1 MMFNFS
7 LNNMIDAS
15 AGLALLQLSFSG
27 IMCPRSSSSS
37 SSSESG
43 NSQPSGNCQTRCVS
57 SRNSCSMTNFKLGLS
72 AAGVTGALLLYRGLR
87 R

>member
-1 MMFNFS
+1 MFNFT

-15 AGLALLQLSFSG
+15 AGLALLQLSLSG

-37 SSSESG
+37 SSVSG
-43 NSQPSGNCQTRCVS
+43 QSQSSGSSQARCVS
-57 SRNSCSMTNFKLGLS
+57 SRNSCSMANFNLGLS
-72 AAGVTGALLLYRGLR
+72 ATGVTGALLLYRGLR

>member
-1 MMFNFS
+1 MFNFT

-27 IMCPRSSSSS
+27 FMCPRSSGSSR
-37 SSSESG
+37 SSESG
-43 NSQPSGNCQTRCVS
+43 NSQPSGNCQSRCVS
-57 SRNSCSMTNFKLGLS
+57 MRNSCSMANLNLGLS

>member
-1 MMFNFS
+1 MFNFT

-15 AGLALLQLSFSG
+15 AGLALLQLSLSG
-27 IMCPRSSSSS
+27 IMCPRSSGSS

-43 NSQPSGNCQTRCVS
+43 NSQSSDNCQTRCVS
-57 SRNSCSMTNFKLGLS
+57 SRNSCSMTNLNLGLS
-72 AAGVTGALLLYRGLR
+72 AAGVTGGLLLYRGLR